1 MRFRSAGN
9 ERGAVT
15 AELAIGIP
23 ALVGVVAI
31 TLGAMRWGTD
41 AATATT
47 LAAESSLAIER
58 GQPIDSVLNAARIRL
73 PRAQWS
79 AIDSCVR
86 AILPPTIPLAQSITV
101 EQCASM

>member
-1 MRFRSAGN
+1 MRSQSVGN

-23 ALVGVVAI
+23 ALLGVVAI

-47 LAAESSLAIER
+47 LAAESSFAIER
-58 GQPIDSVLNAARIRL
+58 GQPVESVLSSVRARM
-73 PRAQWS
+73 PHAEWS
-79 AIDSCVR
+79 ASGTCVR
-86 AILPPTIPLAQSITV
+86 AVLPPPIPLAQPITI
-101 EQCASM
+101 EQCATT

>member
-1 MRFRSAGN
+1 MRCRSAGN

-23 ALVGVVAI
+23 ALLGVVAI

-41 AATATT
+41 AAAATT
-47 LAAESSLAIER
+47 IAAEASLAMER
-58 GQPIDSVLNAARIRL
+58 GQSTDSVLNVARTRL
-73 PRAQWS
+73 PHAEWS
-79 AIDSCVR
+79 AAGVCVR
-86 AILPPTIPLAQSITV
+86 AVLPPTIPLAQPITI